1 MKENLKKIKN
11 NLAKKFK
18 KFFSKKKKFGPT
30 EVIVLV
36 TSTLIISLSMGT
48 FLGYR
53 LFNNSKS
60 NNKYSAEVQQFL
72 DNYQYIIDNYYEE
85 VDEEKLIDGA
95 IKGVIS
101 ALGDPFSSFIDE
113 SDSLN
118 LTLEGSFV
126 GIGVEIITNEQ
137 GNIQIRKIFEGSPAE
152 KSGLQVGDVITNV
165 NGVDFKT
172 KVPSELSNYIKNTN
186 GEILVIIE
194 RNGQAKT
201 FKLEKGLVII
211 KSVTSN
217 IYENGGKKTGYIKVD
232 VFSATTYNQ
241 FKTELTKLENSGIKS
256 LVIDLR
262 NNSGGHLS
270 VVRDITSLFLNSDK
284 ILYQTQFKEEIEKF
298 YSSGKTD
305 KQYEIVLL
313 ANAESASASELMI
326 AALKDNLN
334 SKIVGVKTFGKGTVQ
349 EVQDLTDGSKYKF
362 TIKKWLTPKGM
373 WVHGRGISPDYEVIS
388 SSDYITNP
396 TFENDNQLQ
405 KALEIIK

>member
-1 MKENLKKIKN
+1 MKDKIKS
-11 NLAKKFK
+11 KFK
-18 KFFSKKKKFGPT
+18 KFFSKKKKFGSA
-30 EVIVLV
+30 EVIVLTV
-36 TSTLIISLSMGT
+36 STLIISLSMGT

-53 LFNNSKS
+53 FFGSTNKE
-60 NNKYSAEVQQFL
+60 NKYSTEIQQFIE
-72 DNYQYIIDNYYEE
+72 NYQYIIDNYYEE

-95 IKGVIS
+95 IKGVLS
-101 ALGDPFSSFIDE
+101 ALGDPFSSFIDQ

-137 GNIQIRKIFEGSPAE
+137 GNVQIRKIFEGSPAE
-152 KSGLQVGDVITNV
+152 KSGLLVGDVITNV
-165 NGVDFKT
+165 NGQDFKN

-186 GEILVIIE
+186 GEILVIVE

-211 KSVTSN
+211 KSVTSDVYN
-217 IYENGGKKTGYIKVD
+217 NKGKKTGYIKVD

-241 FKTELTKLENSGIKS
+241 FKTELTKIEKSGIDS
-256 LVIDLR
+256 LIIDLR

-270 VVRDITSLFLNSDK
+270 VVRDITSLFLNKDK
-284 ILYQTQFKEEIEKF
+284 ILYQTQFKEDIEKF
-298 YSSGKTD
+298 YSSGKVD
-305 KQYEIVLL
+305 KDYEIVLL

-326 AALKDNLN
+326 AALKDNLG
-334 SKIVGVKTFGKGTVQ
+334 SKIVGIKTFGKGTVQ

-373 WVHGRGISPDYEVIS
+373 WVHGKGIVPDYEVTLS
-388 SSDYITNP
+388 TDYLSNP

>member
-11 NLAKKFK
+11 NLTKKFK
-18 KFFSKKKKFGPT
+18 KFFSKKKKFGST

-36 TSTLIISLSMGT
+36 TSTLIVSLSMGT

-53 LFNNSKS
+53 LFNNPKS
-60 NNKYSAEVQQFL
+60 NNKYSTEVQQFL

-95 IKGVIS
+95 IKGVLS

-165 NGVDFKT
+165 NGMDFKT

-194 RNGQAKT
+194 RDGQAKT

-284 ILYQTQFKEEIEKF
+284 VLYQTQFKEEIEKF
-298 YSSGKTD
+298 YSSGKVD

-388 SSDYITNP
+388 SSDYIANP